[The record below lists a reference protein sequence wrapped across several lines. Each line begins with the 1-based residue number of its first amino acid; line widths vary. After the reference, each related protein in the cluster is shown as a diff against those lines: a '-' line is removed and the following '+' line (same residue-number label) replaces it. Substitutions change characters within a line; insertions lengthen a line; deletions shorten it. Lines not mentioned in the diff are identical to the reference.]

1 MGDEPKNPD
10 DWSENFGETNMDAY
24 EDELVVPLFGPW
36 AERLLD
42 IVEVTTGQAV
52 IDVACG
58 PGTVARLEAV
68 RVGNAGDVVACDF
81 SAEMLAIAR
90 SKPPVDGALIEYRLC
105 PADAL
110 DARTDGF
117 DLLTC
122 QQGYQFFPDRPA
134 ALVEMRRVLH
144 PGGEVAIAVWAEFEE
159 MGPWPALAKAIAIT
173 FGVDVAD
180 AFRSGPWG
188 LSDGDVIAGE
198 VRAAGFDEVSV
209 RREVVP
215 IELDDVAH
223 LVRTLGAAPIWSEI
237 TALTKGEFEQFLDEV
252 DAASATWQ
260 DSHGAIHGET
270 ISNIITAAN

>member
-1 MGDEPKNPD
+1 MGDERKNPD
-10 DWSENFGETNMDAY
+10 DWSENFGETNMSAY
-24 EDELVVPLFGPW
+24 EDELVVPLFVPW

-42 IVEVTTGQAV
+42 IVGVTTGQAA
-52 IDVACG
+52 IDIACG
-58 PGTVARLEAV
+58 PGTVARLQAV
-68 RVGNAGDVVACDF
+68 RVGKAGDVVACDF
-81 SAEMLAIAR
+81 SEEMLAIAQ

-110 DARTDGF
+110 DAQTDGF
-117 DLLTC
+117 EVLTC

-134 ALVEMRRVLH
+134 ALLEMRRVVR
-144 PGGEVAIAVWAEFEE
+144 PRGKVAIAVWAEFEE
-159 MGPWPALAKAIAIT
+159 MGPWPALAKAIAIM

-188 LSDGDVIAGE
+188 LPDGDVIASE
-198 VRAAGFDEVSV
+198 VRAAGFDKVSV

-215 IELDDVAH
+215 IELDDVEH

-237 TALTKGEFEQFLDEV
+237 TALSKDAFEQFLDEV
-252 DAASATWQ
+252 NAASAKWQ
-260 DSHGAIHGET
+260 DSHGAIHGQT